1 MFYFPSYLPVEPL
14 QPIILLLLWALNSV
28 AMRTF
33 QYSSTVMLSCRTWN
47 MLSHRDNIL
56 PACNFSIFFHFHP
69 HLRQTLSIVILFLFF
84 VFFLLSFPHIPD
96 SPFHIYLI
104 AVVWY
109 RLPKES
115 TLSFSSSITV
125 YQCVPQQ
132 QSELLQVTFGTAGA
146 EISRGTKD
154 IIKFSDECLVSN
166 IIPPSVAQLL
176 KTLGFSRGRTK
187 PWEMMQGSVS
197 CVHLHH
203 TSTAS
208 QATSHWFPLCFQWHR
223 MIKKFLGA
231 L

>member
-1 MFYFPSYLPVEPL
+1 MFCFPSYFPVEPL

-47 MLSHRDNIL
+47 MFSHRDNIL

-115 TLSFSSSITV
+115 TLSFSSSI
-125 YQCVPQQ
+125 
-132 QSELLQVTFGTAGA
+132 
-146 EISRGTKD
+146 ISVCPSTTEWTPTGHIWYSRCWSKQRNKR